1 MFCLLSLQKLQSEY
15 RVQKVTGLHLKMD
28 FSAIV
33 FYHSTLD
40 IQNPESDWSEMST
53 FLCFF

>member
-1 MFCLLSLQKLQSEY
+1 MSLQKLQSEY

-53 FLCFF
+53 FLCFFLKC